1 MSIELVIYL
10 CIGIASMIAVIAG
23 DWFLADRL
31 SGQGIGIGLLAI
43 VFWPL
48 FGICL
53 IGGLIAALFEED
65 FVIARRKK

>member
-1 MSIELVIYL
+1 MPFEFVVYL
-10 CIGIASMIAVIAG
+10 CIGILCMIAVIAG

-31 SGQGIGIGLLAI
+31 SGQGIGIGLLA
-43 VFWPL
+43 VLLWPI

-65 FVIARRKK
+65 FVIARRKR

>member
-1 MSIELVIYL
+1 MTIELVIYL
-10 CIGIASMIAVIAG
+10 CIGILCMVAVIAA

-65 FVIARRKK
+65 FVIARRKR

>member
-1 MSIELVIYL
+1 MTIELVIYL
-10 CIGIASMIAVIAG
+10 CIGIVCMMAVIAG

-43 VFWPL
+43 IFWPF